1 MSREQKNFWRADN
14 PEMHVPKDPS
24 IRSMIDEIHPSSQS
38 VMCPT
43 VCQFGAWRP
52 RTKPAGMRRAATF
65 TYAGMA
71 LLSRGIK
78 GSIVVDAFIPAPSRS
93 HVHVRRHNRHIFP
106 PCRQDIVATTNAGW
120 ERRAKRGGDGDDDRD
135 VPVYYN
141 DDAFGLVFLTASL
154 VVRDFSFAAA
164 FLLLSAIAATL
175 SNANVADIKSTPI
188 LPGVIAFAALAA
200 SKIEPFAFAAQ
211 SLGGDFVVPL
221 DEQGS
226 QIELIVCSIS
236 LVWCIIQQVR
246 SAPGTKE

>member
-1 MSREQKNFWRADN
+1 
-14 PEMHVPKDPS
+14 MHVRLHTKD
-24 IRSMIDEIHPSSQS
+24 
-38 VMCPT
+38 V
-43 VCQFGAWRP
+43 
-52 RTKPAGMRRAATF
+52 
-65 TYAGMA
+65 
-71 LLSRGIK
+71 
-78 GSIVVDAFIPAPSRS
+78 
-93 HVHVRRHNRHIFP
+93 FP
-106 PCRQDIVATTNAGW
+106 PCRQDSAATTTAGW
-120 ERRAKRGGDGDDDRD
+120 ERRAKRGGDDGDDRS
-135 VPVYYN
+135 VTSTVYYN

-188 LPGVIAFAALAA
+188 LPGIIAFAALAA

-246 SAPGTKE
+246 NAEDEGVGGQV

>member
-1 MSREQKNFWRADN
+1 
-14 PEMHVPKDPS
+14 
-24 IRSMIDEIHPSSQS
+24 
-38 VMCPT
+38 
-43 VCQFGAWRP
+43 
-52 RTKPAGMRRAATF
+52 MRRAATF

-71 LLSRGIK
+71 GILPQK
-78 GSIVVDAFIPAPSRS
+78 GPIAFTPAPSS
-93 HVHVRRHNRHIFP
+93 HVHVRRHTKDKCISP
-106 PCRQDIVATTNAGW
+106 PHRQDSAATTTAGW
-120 ERRAKRGGDGDDDRD
+120 ERRAKRGGDDGDDRS
-135 VPVYYN
+135 VTSTVYYN

-188 LPGVIAFAALAA
+188 LPGIIAFAALAA
-200 SKIEPFAFAAQ
+200 SKIEPFASTAR
-211 SLGGDFVVPL
+211 SLGGDFAVPL

-246 SAPGTKE
+246 NAGDEGVGG

>member
-1 MSREQKNFWRADN
+1 MRA
-14 PEMHVPKDPS
+14 KS
-24 IRSMIDEIHPSSQS
+24 
-38 VMCPT
+38 
-43 VCQFGAWRP
+43 
-52 RTKPAGMRRAATF
+52 AG

-71 LLSRGIK
+71 GILSQGIK
-78 GSIVVDAFIPAPSRS
+78 RPIAFTPAPSRS
-93 HVHVRRHNRHIFP
+93 HVHVRLHTKDVFP
-106 PCRQDIVATTNAGW
+106 PYRQDSAATTTAGW
-120 ERRAKRGGDGDDDRD
+120 ERRAKRGGDDGDGRS
-135 VPVYYN
+135 VTSTVYYN

-188 LPGVIAFAALAA
+188 LPGIIAFAALAA

-236 LVWCIIQQVR
+236 LVWCIIQQLR
-246 SAPGTKE
+246 NAGDEGIGG

>member
-1 MSREQKNFWRADN
+1 
-14 PEMHVPKDPS
+14 
-24 IRSMIDEIHPSSQS
+24 
-38 VMCPT
+38 
-43 VCQFGAWRP
+43 
-52 RTKPAGMRRAATF
+52 MRRAATF

-71 LLSRGIK
+71 GILPQ
-78 GSIVVDAFIPAPSRS
+78 GPIAFTPAPSMS
-93 HVHVRRHNRHIFP
+93 HVHVRRHTKDIFP
-106 PCRQDIVATTNAGW
+106 PHRQDSAATTTAGW
-120 ERRAKRGGDGDDDRD
+120 ERRAKRGGDGGDDRS
-135 VPVYYN
+135 VTVYHN

-188 LPGVIAFAALAA
+188 LPGIIAFAALAA
-200 SKIEPFAFAAQ
+200 SKIEPFASTAR
-211 SLGGDFVVPL
+211 SLGGDFAVPL

-246 SAPGTKE
+246 NAGDEGVGG